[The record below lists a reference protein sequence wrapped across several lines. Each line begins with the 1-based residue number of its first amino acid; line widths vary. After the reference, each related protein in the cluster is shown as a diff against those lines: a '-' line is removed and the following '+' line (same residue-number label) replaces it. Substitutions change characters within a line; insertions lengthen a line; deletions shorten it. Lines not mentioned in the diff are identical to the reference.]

1 MNKYKLI
8 GPIIIASSIILA
20 TTAYLYFNPQAECK
34 RDFMNH
40 FLKDKNINENS
51 LTRYKLEA
59 HSFCL
64 GKK

>member
-1 MNKYKLI
+1 MKNQLL
-8 GPIIIASSIILA
+8 GPILIAVSILIS
-20 TTAYLYFNPQAECK
+20 TIAYLYFNPQAECK